1 MRRHLAVALDGYLC
15 LLTSGLLIR
24 PYAEPAQAGRAV
36 ALMTL
41 PALLFSF
48 TNQVLL
54 TAAVRASAG
63 KLIMGVRVIGLP
75 CAGRPRLSLLVLRWL
90 YGLGRVPLQPWEWLL
105 RSLGGRPSRRDGEPL
120 WSGQGGEL
128 YEEMAGLRQVRR
140 RDLLAYRTVAGRAA

>member
-1 MRRHLAVALDGYLC
+1 MRRYMAVALDGYLC

-24 PYAEPAQAGRAV
+24 PYVESAEAGRAV
-36 ALMTL
+36 ALMVL

-48 TNQVLL
+48 ANQVLL

-75 CAGRPRLSLLVLRWL
+75 GAGRPGMWLLVLRWL
-90 YGLGRVPLQPWEWLL
+90 YGLGRLPLQPWQWL
-105 RSLGGRPSRRDGEPL
+105 RSGCGRPSRRAGEPL
-120 WSGQGGEL
+120 WSGEGGEL
-128 YEEMAGLRQVRR
+128 YEEMTGLRQVRR